1 MDSTRRAEIA
11 EATGESKQSRQ
22 HRSAEEK
29 QRIVAASFAS
39 GATVQQVAQEH
50 GVRAS
55 QVYQWRKQY
64 GRRPG
69 ERKRALAVK
78 LLPVAIAAA
87 VGSKSAATASSVE
100 VMEIELEKGRVRM
113 VGADGEL
120 VRAVLEMLR

>member
-11 EATGESKQSRQ
+11 EASGESKQSRQ

-39 GATVQQVAQEH
+39 GTTVQQVAQEH

-64 GRRPG
+64 GWRRG
-69 ERKRALAVK
+69 ERRKALAVK

-87 VGSKSAATASSVE
+87 GRSQSATASAVE
-100 VMEIELEKGRVRM
+100 VIEVELTKGRVRM

>member
-1 MDSTRRAEIA
+1 MDSTKRAGIA

-22 HRSAEEK
+22 HRSAEAK

-39 GATVQQVAQEH
+39 GTTVQQVAQEY
-50 GVRAS
+50 GVRAG

-69 ERKRALAVK
+69 ERKKALAVK

-87 VGSKSAATASSVE
+87 GESKSAATASSVE
-100 VMEIELEKGRVRM
+100 VMEIELPKGRVRM

-120 VRAVLEMLR
+120 VRAILELLR

>member
-1 MDSTRRAEIA
+1 M
-11 EATGESKQSRQ
+11 
-22 HRSAEEK
+22 
-29 QRIVAASFAS
+29 AASFAS
-39 GATVQQVAQEH
+39 GTTVQQVAQEH

-64 GRRPG
+64 GWRRG
-69 ERKRALAVK
+69 ERKKALAVK

-100 VMEIELEKGRVRM
+100 VMEVELTKGRVRM

>member
-39 GATVQQVAQEH
+39 GATVQQVAQDH

-64 GRRPG
+64 GARPRG
-69 ERKRALAVK
+69 PRKALAVS
-78 LLPVAIAAA
+78 LLPVAIAAEA
-87 VGSKSAATASSVE
+87 GNKNAGKGPVVE
-100 VMEIELEKGRVRM
+100 VMEIELPKGRMRI
-113 VGADGEL
+113 VGAD
-120 VRAVLEMLR
+120 AN